1 MGRRRQRRTP
11 LKHLAAVL
19 DPGMAAA
26 AHVVQLD
33 TIVAA
38 ALAGL
43 DTPVGER
50 GLCQP
55 GGAVVKG
62 AIARAGGG
70 AATMPV
76 NRHAASHDV
85 RGCQRVW

>member
-1 MGRRRQRRTP
+1 MGRRRQGRTP

-26 AHVVQLD
+26 ARVVQLD

-43 DTPVGER
+43 GTPVGQR

-62 AIARAGGG
+62 AVAKPGGG
-70 AATMPV
+70 AAIMPV
-76 NRHAASHDV
+76 NRRAASHDL
-85 RGCQRVW
+85 RGCQRV